1 MKLEVRENLTSNI
14 LPYWLR
20 LLDPRGG
27 FYGEVKADGT
37 VLRDA
42 SRGVILN
49 ARIIWSFA
57 AAYQAIPEKRYL
69 MAAIHAKDWFLQ
81 HFCDHKYGGV
91 YWSVAADGTR
101 EDTKKQLYAQGFAI
115 YGLSELYKVTKDD
128 EVLKAAVNIYRVV
141 ETFFA
146 DKEFGGYTE
155 ALARD
160 FSPLEDMS
168 LSAHDINADKTMN
181 SHLHILEAYANLYQ
195 VWPDAGLKRAVERL
209 LDIIGT
215 KVMNADGHLQL
226 YFRRDWSVL
235 PGGVSY
241 GHDIETSWLA
251 LECAF
256 ALKDDA
262 VVERVRPWAFAL
274 GLAGDEGLLPDGSM
288 RYERLLD
295 GTFDDSRQWWVQ
307 AETVVGNLWLW
318 KYFADR
324 GMPCRT
330 PSGAMESGSPKNGTF
345 LWGELRGWHDL
356 AGHTPASH
364 VMPDPIGHLQ
374 NALAAWEY
382 IRENLVDTEDGEWW
396 WAILPDGS
404 KDLSQPKAGFW
415 KCPYHNTRMCLQVL
429 SLV

>member
-1 MKLEVRENLTSNI
+1 M
-14 LPYWLR
+14 
-20 LLDPRGG
+20 LDPRGG
-27 FYGEVKADGT
+27 FYGEVRADGT

-181 SHLHILEAYANLYQ
+181 SLLHILEAYANLYQ
-195 VWPDAGLKRAVERL
+195 VWPDAVLKKAVERL

-235 PGGVSY
+235 PGGISY

-256 ALKDDA
+256 C
-262 VVERVRPWAFAL
+262 
-274 GLAGDEGLLPDGSM
+274 
-288 RYERLLD
+288 
-295 GTFDDSRQWWVQ
+295 T
-307 AETVVGNLWLW
+307 
-318 KYFADR
+318 
-324 GMPCRT
+324 
-330 PSGAMESGSPKNGTF
+330 
-345 LWGELRGWHDL
+345 
-356 AGHTPASH
+356 
-364 VMPDPIGHLQ
+364 
-374 NALAAWEY
+374 
-382 IRENLVDTEDGEWW
+382 
-396 WAILPDGS
+396 
-404 KDLSQPKAGFW
+404 
-415 KCPYHNTRMCLQVL
+415 
-429 SLV
+429 